1 MIVLL
6 IILIILA
13 IIIYL
18 PVCLDV
24 KYIDGKLSYR
34 VSYAFI
40 TFYPKKPKKNKSKKT
55 KNKNIKNNSKKSKDN
70 KSSEEFSKTLDLDK
84 EDEDKSSVLGNN
96 DIKKDIPTNDDK
108 SETKSSDTPKKED
121 KSIESD
127 NSSDSNFLDSINMVL
142 DIFKTIKVTL
152 GKFIKSFRVTNLY
165 IDFKIANQDAYD
177 CALNF
182 GKMNILVYNILAY
195 LDRNFKV
202 KKKSINIEPKYN
214 SSESVYDI
222 SFKVKL
228 GFGNGVEKIL
238 IMIFKVI
245 PILKQNDII

>member
-55 KNKNIKNNSKKSKDN
+55 KNMNVKNNSKKSKDN
-70 KSSEEFSKTLDLDK
+70 KSSGEFSKTLNKDK
-84 EDEDKSSVLGNN
+84 SDISNNNDIQKDIPINEDKSA
-96 DIKKDIPTNDDK
+96 
-108 SETKSSDTPKKED
+108 TKSSDTPKKED

-127 NSSDSNFLDSINMVL
+127 NNSDSNFLDSINMVL

-165 IDFKIANQDAYD
+165 INFKIANQDAYD